1 MSTPNAVV
9 VDANILISI
18 CSKEQNT
25 YPIADSVFS
34 AYARHGWEFYA
45 PNVVVAEVLFAMCV
59 KCQSGALT
67 QSEYGQAIDIFTDCM
82 QFVGT
87 PDDESSLIKRAA
99 EIRSG
104 YTCKRTSD
112 AFYIAFAEELSRTR
126 ISEIVTFDKGLK
138 PQIAKYAPTVT
149 LNLLTCP
156 ADHP

>member
-9 VDANILISI
+9 VDANILVSI
-18 CSKEQNT
+18 CSKEQKT
-25 YPIADSVFS
+25 YPIADAAFS
-34 AYARHGWEFYA
+34 AYARDGWEFYA
-45 PNVVVAEVLFAMCV
+45 PNIIVAEVLFALCV

-82 QFVGT
+82 QFVET
-87 PDDESSLIKRAA
+87 PDDESSLIKRAV

-112 AFYIAFAEELSRTR
+112 SFYVAVAEELSKSRV
-126 ISEIVTFDKGLK
+126 SEIVTFDKGLRS
-138 PQIAKYAPTVT
+138 QIAKSAPTVT

-156 ADHP
+156 TDHS